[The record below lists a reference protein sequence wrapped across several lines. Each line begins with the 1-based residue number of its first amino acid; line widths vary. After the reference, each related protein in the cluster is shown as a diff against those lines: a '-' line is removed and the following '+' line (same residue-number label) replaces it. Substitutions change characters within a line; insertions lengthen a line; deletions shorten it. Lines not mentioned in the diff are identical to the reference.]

1 MINSEDNWD
10 QDIEWLKSKLPGTTP
25 AQQDAF
31 AERVA
36 FMVHDAGLSADD
48 ARVKALEGMK

>member
-1 MINSEDNWD
+1 MENWD

-25 AQQDAF
+25 AQQDDF

-36 FMVHDAGLSADD
+36 IMVADSELSVDD
-48 ARVKALEGMK
+48 ARKLAVEGMK

>member
-1 MINSEDNWD
+1 MENWD

-25 AQQDAF
+25 AQQDDF

-36 FMVHDAGLSADD
+36 IMVADAKMTEYD
-48 ARVKALEGMK
+48 ARIEAMFCLGLKNE